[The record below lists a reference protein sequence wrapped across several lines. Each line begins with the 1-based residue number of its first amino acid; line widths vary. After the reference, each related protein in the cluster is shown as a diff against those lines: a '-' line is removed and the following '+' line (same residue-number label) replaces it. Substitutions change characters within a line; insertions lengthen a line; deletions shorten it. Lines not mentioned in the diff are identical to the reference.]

1 MWAEIA
7 RTGRSGDR
15 IPTVARF
22 SSPVQTGPEAHSSSY
37 KIVAGLFSGVKRP
50 RRGVDTH
57 TYLPLRLKKK

>member
-15 IPTVARF
+15 IPTGVRF
-22 SSPVQTGPEAHSSSY
+22 SSPFQAGPEAHPSSY
-37 KIVAGLFSGVKRP
+37 KMVSGLFSGVKRP

-57 TYLPLRLKKK
+57 IYLPLRLKKK